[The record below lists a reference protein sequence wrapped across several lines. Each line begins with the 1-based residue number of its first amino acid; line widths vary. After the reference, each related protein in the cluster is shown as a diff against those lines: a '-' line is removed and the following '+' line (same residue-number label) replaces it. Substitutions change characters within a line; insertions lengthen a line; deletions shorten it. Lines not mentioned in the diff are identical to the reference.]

1 MIIKPEKVIKRIIK
15 AVGQKQ
21 PVLIIGDWQE
31 ELIKGIK
38 ENQNSLTQITDNRK
52 QTSELQDNSF
62 TRIIADYSSLTQLF
76 FNEARRLL
84 LPTGQIIITAITNEW
99 YLERII
105 RFIKRIPTSST
116 EGNPIKPKIL
126 QDMVH
131 DNGFLIEAYN
141 GYPNGQMLMI
151 AQIINKEVST
161 LYSSNKQETLTY
173 N

>member
-1 MIIKPEKVIKRIIK
+1 
-15 AVGQKQ
+15 
-21 PVLIIGDWQE
+21 
-31 ELIKGIK
+31 
-38 ENQNSLTQITDNRK
+38 
-52 QTSELQDNSF
+52 
-62 TRIIADYSSLTQLF
+62 
-76 FNEARRLL
+76 
-84 LPTGQIIITAITNEW
+84 
-99 YLERII
+99 
-105 RFIKRIPTSST
+105 
-116 EGNPIKPKIL
+116 